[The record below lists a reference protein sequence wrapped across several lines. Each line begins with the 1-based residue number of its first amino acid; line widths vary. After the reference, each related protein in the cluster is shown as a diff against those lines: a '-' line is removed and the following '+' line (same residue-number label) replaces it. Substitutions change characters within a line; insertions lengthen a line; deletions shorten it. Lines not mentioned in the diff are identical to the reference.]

1 MAVENLK
8 KIRDKLKPDHMIVVG
23 DRSAIDG
30 EVALMLSDYKLDFIG
45 AVKMTSKTKELILSI
60 PDDNFSQLDIHTS
73 RGIKEG
79 YTASEVPI
87 EFSHD
92 GRKIVTRGI
101 LV

>member
-1 MAVENLK
+1 
-8 KIRDKLKPDHMIVVG
+8 
-23 DRSAIDG
+23 
-30 EVALMLSDYKLDFIG
+30 MLSDYKLDFIG

-101 LV
+101 LVRSQNKADLDKRRRDEMSLFHG